1 MDELDLA
8 RKAVRRRLL
17 TEEQLREA
25 LSFAEGGRSLIAVL
39 LDLGYLRPVQLL
51 ELGEAPPPP
60 PPPPRRPRAA
70 PWIVLAVALLFVVAA
85 AARGRVPTAAPPSP
99 TPSAAPAGPRAA
111 PDFPALL
118 ARRAAQILRHAEAAL
133 SPEGRPPETSLPAL
147 GRAAALLEEALEG
160 TRDRSEGPD
169 PELLLALGR
178 ARELL
183 DQWEAAAELYRAA
196 LRRRPDDPAALTG
209 AARVALLML
218 DYREGFRHADRAC
231 GISPSAEPLLL
242 RGQARAGLGDREG
255 ARRDFLA
262 AAEREPRCRDR
273 ASRLLRKLDAPP

>member
-8 RKAVRRRLL
+8 RKAVRRRFL

-25 LSFAEGGRSLIAVL
+25 LSFAEGGRSLLAVL
-39 LDLGYLRPVQLL
+39 LDLGYLRPAQLL
-51 ELGEAPPPP
+51 ELGDAPPPP
-60 PPPPRRPRAA
+60 PPPPRRPRIA
-70 PWIVLAVALLFVVAA
+70 PWVFLSAAILLIAGA
-85 AARGRVPTAAPPSP
+85 AARGRLRVSPPPAPP
-99 TPSAAPAGPRAA
+99 PSAAPSSVPAGPSFR
-111 PDFPALL
+111 ALL
-118 ARRAAQILRHAEAAL
+118 ARRAGEILRRTEAGL
-133 SPEGRPPETSLPAL
+133 SPEGRPPESALPAL
-147 GRAAALLEEALEG
+147 RRAAALLEEALDHDA
-160 TRDRSEGPD
+160 RDAD
-169 PELLLALGR
+169 LLLALAR
-178 ARELL
+178 TRELL
-183 DQWEAAAELYRAA
+183 DQWEDAAELYRAA

-231 GISPSAEPLLL
+231 RLSTSAEPLLL

-273 ASRLLRKLDAPP
+273 AARLLRKLDAPP